1 MRTLI
6 GMIKYKNV
14 ISKIYNKN
22 NFRIEYTEI
31 LILIIIINILIE
43 EKTQG
48 IYFVNQI
55 LHIKILI
62 IFLLYIV
69 QYNTHIELN
78 IIT

>member
-1 MRTLI
+1 
-6 GMIKYKNV
+6 MIKYKNV

-43 EKTQG
+43 EKTQR

>member
-1 MRTLI
+1 
-6 GMIKYKNV
+6 MIKYKNV